1 VGNVTLSSSTITQSG
16 PRTTA
21 EDSALHPVPY
31 RTAVVLGLL
40 AGVLATLGSWI
51 PSLWGDEAAS
61 LLSAERPIP
70 SLFSMLGNVD
80 AVHGT
85 YYLMMHFWVD
95 LVGYTPFTFRLPSAV
110 AVAVTVAG
118 VVILAHRLAG
128 YRTAIVAGLVCMI
141 LPRVTYMGEEARSYA
156 FSAAFAVWLT
166 IILVRLIGRGETRKT
181 RWLLYTI
188 VLAAS
193 GYMFLFGLL
202 MIASHAVAVWSARPG
217 RRVTMTWLLSTI
229 VGVLLASPVGIWGFI
244 ERKQIAYLQTSDA
257 VNVKVIAVDQWFG
270 NTTLAI
276 LSWSIIL
283 ISVIA
288 AVIAMVRIRRNALS
302 VEATVLRR
310 QSGGDPSL
318 FAVAISWLVLPVV
331 LLLCMNLASAVYT
344 VRYLSFASPAAALLI
359 ALAVTTPPALGMK
372 RWIAPVAVVLVVAA
386 ALPSYASQRTPYAKN
401 NSDWAAQAAVL
412 QANARPGDA
421 VLFDEDAHPS
431 KRPRL
436 AKYTYPAAFRG
447 LKDIALKTPYSKS
460 ATWYDTVY
468 PLTSVENR
476 LDTVKT
482 VWMLEYRA
490 PGGTMDDY
498 DLQTLKSL
506 GFAIAKEFPEHASVV
521 LELVRQ

>member
-1 VGNVTLSSSTITQSG
+1 
-16 PRTTA
+16 
-21 EDSALHPVPY
+21 
-31 RTAVVLGLL
+31 
-40 AGVLATLGSWI
+40 
-51 PSLWGDEAAS
+51 
-61 LLSAERPIP
+61 
-70 SLFSMLGNVD
+70 MLGNVD

-95 LVGYTPFTFRLPSAV
+95 LVGYTPFSFRLPSAF
-110 AVAVTVAG
+110 AVAITVAG
-118 VVILAHRLAG
+118 VVILANRLAG
-128 YRTAIVAGLVCMI
+128 YRTAVIAGLVCMI

-229 VGVLLASPVGIWGFI
+229 AGVLLASPVGIWGFI

-270 NTTLAI
+270 NTNLAI
-276 LSWSIIL
+276 VAWAIIAL
-283 ISVIA
+283 SVIA
-288 AVIAMVRIRRNALS
+288 AVVAVARIRRTGFSAEN
-302 VEATVLRR
+302 TVLRR
-310 QSGGDPSL
+310 QGAGDPSL
-318 FAVAISWLVLPVV
+318 FAVSISWLVLPVV
-331 LLLCMNLASAVYT
+331 LLLCMNTVDAVYT

-359 ALAVTTPPALGMK
+359 ALAIATPSR
-372 RWIAPVAVVLVVAA
+372 RWIAPIAVVLLVAT
-386 ALPSYASQRTPYAKN
+386 ALPSYASQRTPYSKN

-421 VLFDEDAHPS
+421 VLFDEGAHPS

-447 LKDIALKTPYSKS
+447 LKDIALKTPYTRSS
-460 ATWYDTVY
+460 TWYDTVY

-476 LDTVKT
+476 LDSVNR

-506 GFAIAKEFPEHASVV
+506 GFAITKEFPEHASVV